1 MFKKYWFFFI
11 SLTIFSNYAGIVSAR
26 SFFNAKTQQEVVILG
41 EHHGD
46 NATTRAI
53 CDQQLA
59 AIERYCRQ
67 HPDFD
72 IGYESSA
79 MVFECLP
86 FEQRISEIDPEEAPS
101 YIMEHLEFKKNGSF
115 DASYY
120 GYFID
125 NINIELS
132 TKLPSMQKL
141 DYHRLCMV
149 NSLSLLVRDDLL
161 RSYLLETVMFG
172 LIGLSSEEKA
182 REIQLF
188 QGQYL
193 NKVSLLLKQ
202 KLFEILQNST
212 LALHAQLQNITKA
225 RSHKYYRFCF
235 ASLEQLIA
243 ICQRQDL
250 FELRTFLLGK
260 KDNSQETVQECLKL
274 YICDIIALD
283 FIFNTERSL
292 IIVGNAH
299 AEGVAEF
306 LQNNDFVQ
314 HYKTQI
320 VEWDKDGVCNLF
332 TKKEL
337 SFLIARYCLSSID
350 IDDPEKIV
358 LFQQFLEFYA
368 LSKSSLFPVPF
379 WLNYS
384 TDLVFK
390 EALHELDSQMLKL
403 MRFIA
408 DMRFLIDLEPFFNYP
423 DSCEQAE
430 IEFFEKSLT
439 QLLPLDNE
447 KILLVER
454 ALNNV
459 ETLLAIGGLSSWPNK
474 MRAQM
479 TEYIVRKMAKKKCTI
494 Q

>member
-1 MFKKYWFFFI
+1 MFKKYWFFLI
-11 SLTIFSNYAGIVSAR
+11 SLTIFSNQAGIVSAR
-26 SFFNAKTQQEVVILG
+26 SLFNEKTQQEVVILG

-72 IGYESSA
+72 IGYESSTIC
-79 MVFECLP
+79 FECLP
-86 FEQRISEIDPEEAPS
+86 FEQRISEIDPEEAPF
-101 YIMEHLEFKKNGSF
+101 YIMEHIEFKKNDSL
-115 DASYY
+115 DAFYY

-125 NINIELS
+125 SINIELS

-141 DYHRLCMV
+141 DHHRLCMV

-172 LIGLSSEEKA
+172 LIGLSSEEKE
-182 REIQLF
+182 REVQLL
-188 QGQYL
+188 QSYL
-193 NKVSLLLKQ
+193 NKLSTLFKQ
-202 KLFEILQNST
+202 KLFEVVLNST

-225 RSHKYYRFCF
+225 RSHKYYRFCLT
-235 ASLEQLIA
+235 SLEQLIA

-250 FELRTFLLGK
+250 FALRTFLFHK
-260 KDNSQETVQECLKL
+260 NDNSQETVQECLKL

-292 IIVGNAH
+292 IIVGGAH

-384 TDLVFK
+384 TDLAFK
-390 EALHELDSQMLKL
+390 EALHELDSQMSQLIG
-403 MRFIA
+403 FIQ
-408 DMRFLIDLEPFFNYP
+408 DVRLLIDLEHFFNYP
-423 DSCEQAE
+423 DSCEQAQ

-454 ALNNV
+454 ALNNM

-479 TEYIVRKMAKKKCTI
+479 TEYIVRQMAKKKCTI